1 MDKSVVNRLGSLLM
15 LKLDEDEREALVDKF
30 SDTINKIATIEELNT
45 KQVSPTYQVT
55 GLINVFQGTTPLTFS
70 LTVKEAL
77 QNAGHVD
84 RGLFIH
90 EGVYR
95 NE

>member
-1 MDKSVVNRLGSLLM
+1 MDKSVVSRLGSLLN
-15 LKLDEDEREALVDKF
+15 LKLEENEREVLADKF
-30 SDTINKIATIEELNT
+30 SDTITKIATIEELNT
-45 KQVSPTYQVT
+45 TQISPTYQVT
-55 GLINVFQGTTPLTFS
+55 GLINVFQGTIPPTSS

-77 QNAGHVD
+77 QNASHVD
-84 RGLFIH
+84 RGLFLH